1 MEKKDLRMVFMGTP
15 EFAVETLK
23 ALVEHDYNVVA
34 VVTQPDKAVGRHQ
47 TEVQPSEVKKFAL
60 EHNLPVLQPE
70 KMKDPAFI
78 DQLKSYNANLQVVVA
93 FRMLPEVVWDMPKY
107 GTFNVHA
114 ALLPQ
119 YRGAA
124 PINWAVINGE
134 TQTGVTTFFLDKD
147 IDTGRIIMQKPF
159 DIPDEA
165 DVEYVYDG
173 LMHLGAEIC
182 LETLEKIIATDGYPE
197 SIPQEELEGRF
208 KRLYE
213 APKLF
218 KNICEIDWSRP
229 CKRIYDFIRGLSP
242 YPGAW
247 TSLLGP
253 NGKTV
258 DLKIF
263 KTTKTEKNVGMKPGT
278 IVVYHGALYITTGDF
293 MLQIDELQMAGR
305 ERMKARDFLNGN
317 KNIENYIIK

>member
-1 MEKKDLRMVFMGTP
+1 MEKKDLRIVFMGTP

-23 ALVEHDYNVVA
+23 ALVENEYNVVA

-47 TEVQPSEVKKFAL
+47 TEVQPSEVKKYAL

-70 KMKDPAFI
+70 KMKDPAFVE
-78 DQLKSYNANLQVVVA
+78 QLKSYKANLQIVVA
-93 FRMLPEVVWDMPKY
+93 FRMLPEVVWDMPQY

-147 IDTGRIIMQKPF
+147 IDTGRIIMQKTF
-159 DIPDEA
+159 DIPDTA
-165 DVEYVYDG
+165 NVEYVYDG

-182 LETLEKIIATDGYPE
+182 LETLEKIIAADGHPE
-197 SIPQEELEGRF
+197 SIPQEDLEGKF

-218 KNICEIDWSRP
+218 KNICEIDWNRP

-263 KTTKTEKNVGMKPGT
+263 KTTKTEKNVGMRPGT
-278 IVVYHGALYITTGDF
+278 IVVYHGMLYITTGDY

-305 ERMKARDFLNGN
+305 ERMKARDFLNGY

>member
-1 MEKKDLRMVFMGTP
+1 MKKDNLRIVFMGTP
-15 EFAVETLK
+15 EFAVETLQ
-23 ALVEHDYNVVA
+23 ALVEHQYNVVA
-34 VVTQPDKAVGRHQ
+34 VVTQPDKPVGRHGS
-47 TEVQPSEVKKFAL
+47 VLQPSAVKQYAQKKGI
-60 EHNLPVLQPE
+60 PVLQPE
-70 KMKDPAFI
+70 KMKGPEFLR
-78 DQLKSYNANLQVVVA
+78 QLKKWNANLQVVVA
-93 FRMLPEVVWDMPKY
+93 FRMLPEIVCDMPQY

-134 TQTGVTTFFLDKD
+134 KQTGVTTFFLDKD
-147 IDTGRIIMQKPF
+147 IDTGRIIMQKTF
-159 DIPDEA
+159 DIPDTA
-165 DVEYVYDG
+165 NVEYVYDG
-173 LMHLGAEIC
+173 LMHLGAQIC
-182 LETLEKIIATDGYPE
+182 LETPDKIIAADGHPE
-197 SIPQEELEGRF
+197 SLPQEELF

-218 KNICEIDWSRP
+218 KDICEIDWNRP

-247 TSLLGP
+247 TSLMGP

-263 KTTKTEKNVGMKPGT
+263 KTTKTEKLVGMKPGI
-278 IVVYHGALYITTGDF
+278 IVLYKGVLYITTADYL
-293 MLQIDELQMAGR
+293 LQIDELQLAGR

-317 KNIENYIIK
+317 KNIESYIIK

>member
-1 MEKKDLRMVFMGTP
+1 MEKKDLRIVFMGTP
-15 EFAVETLK
+15 EFAVETLRT
-23 ALVEHDYNVVA
+23 LVENKYNVVA

-47 TEVQPSEVKKFAL
+47 TEVQAPPVKLYAQ
-60 EHNLPVLQPE
+60 EQGIPVLQPE
-70 KMKDPAFI
+70 KMKDPVFVEE
-78 DQLKSYNANLQVVVA
+78 LRSYKANLQVVVA
-93 FRMLPEVVWDMPKY
+93 FRMLPEVVWDMPAY

-134 TQTGVTTFFLDKD
+134 TQTGVTTFFLDKE
-147 IDTGRIIMQKPF
+147 IDTGRIIMQKSF

-182 LETLEKIIATDGYPE
+182 LETLERIIAADGHPE
-197 SIPQEELEGRF
+197 SIPQENLEGKFR
-208 KRLYE
+208 RLYD

-218 KNICEIDWSRP
+218 KNTCEIKWDRP

-253 NGKTV
+253 DGKTV

-263 KTTKTEKNVGMKPGT
+263 KTTKTQKNVGMRPGM
-278 IVVYHGALYITTGDF
+278 IVIYKGMLYITTADF
-293 MLQIDELQMAGR
+293 LLQIDELQLAGKK
-305 ERMKARDFLNGN
+305 RMSARDFLNGN
-317 KNIENYIIK
+317 KNFENYIIK